1 MLKKIFNKTKSEK
14 GSLFIITLFVMVIF
28 LGFGAALMVM
38 VTNESRV
45 SERQRLT
52 TVAFGIAEAGLE
64 RGIYRLRE
72 DFVNATGTPSW
83 SDSLIDGLSVTYDVN
98 DFSAVPFEDAELIGS
113 DYVVSLNNGNYRVSY
128 KNVASSDSIWIQS
141 TGTINDVSHTI
152 LAYARIVDASPWNT
166 AIFAGSGAS
175 NGSLINGQV
184 DIRGSIHILGDGL
197 NPGAIAV
204 DLAMD
209 ISGSSYL
216 GNNYNG
222 LDAGL
227 AALVPPLPTVILNGE
242 SVETLNTTLRI
253 KKGIMGVSGS
263 AEVGSVDVA
272 GNSVKE
278 TVDGVYVTDG
288 WGGNQGIAS
297 VHSDNGTANGYDM
310 GDSVSFPSLSDISEN
325 DASKTFQEYYKTQAL
340 VLTNELSNI
349 NPNSSIPTITDG
361 TNSISMNAGHI
372 TVTGRVYVDD
382 NNEVNFNPA
391 PGNSDITYSG
401 SGTILAE
408 GDINITT
415 NLVTVGNNSFPNNMV
430 GFMTPNDLVIG
441 ASAQLQVMGLFYA
454 ENQITINKQTK
465 VMGTIVSNYFD
476 MGGQVPDI
484 YQVPE
489 TVNHMPDGMISGD
502 GMYFMMVSWQK
513 V

>member
-1 MLKKIFNKTKSEK
+1 MLRNIVDKAKSEK
-14 GSLFIITLFVMVIF
+14 GSMFIITLFVMVIF

-38 VTNESRV
+38 VTNEARV
-45 SERQRLT
+45 SERQRLS

-64 RGIYRLRE
+64 RGLFRFRN

-83 SDSLIDGLSVTYDVN
+83 IDSDIDGMNIGPDSNGFY
-98 DFSAVPFEDAELIGS
+98 AVEFENAIETDGK
-113 DYVVSLNNGNYRVSY
+113 YVVPLNGGSY
-128 KNVASSDSIWIQS
+128 YVDCKNVSGSDSIWISS
-141 TGTINDVSHTI
+141 TGMINGVSHTI
-152 LAYARIVDASPWNT
+152 LAYAKIVNASPWNT
-166 AIFAGSGAS
+166 AIFAGAGAS

-184 DIRGSIHILGDGL
+184 DIRGSVHILGNGL

-204 DLAMD
+204 ELAMD

-227 AALVPPLPTVILNGE
+227 AALVPALPTVTFNGE
-242 SVETLNTTLRI
+242 TVETLNATLRI

-263 AEVGSVDVA
+263 AEVGSVDLS
-272 GNSVKE
+272 GNAVKE

-288 WGGNQGIAS
+288 WGGNKGTAS
-297 VHSDNGTANGYDM
+297 VHSDNGTANCYDM
-310 GDSVSFPSLSDISEN
+310 GDAVSFPSLSDISKE

-340 VLTNELSNI
+340 VLTDELAGI
-349 NPNSSIPTITDG
+349 DPNSSFIYTDG
-361 TNSISMNAGHI
+361 TNSIVMNGGHI
-372 TVTGRVYVDD
+372 TVTGKVYVSD
-382 NNEVNFNPA
+382 NNEVNFIPTG
-391 PGNSDITYSG
+391 GNSDITYSG

-408 GDINITT
+408 GNINIET
-415 NLVTVGNNSFPNNMV
+415 NLRTVGNNSFPNNIV

-441 ASAQLQVMGLFYA
+441 TSAQLEVMGLFYA

-465 VMGTIVSNYFD
+465 VMGTIVSNFFD

-489 TVNHMPDGMISGD
+489 TVNFMPDGMILGE
-502 GMYFMMVSWQK
+502 GMFLSIVSWQK

>member
-1 MLKKIFNKTKSEK
+1 MLKKIFNKTKNEK

-38 VTNESRV
+38 VTNEARV

-52 TVAFGIAEAGLE
+52 TIAFGIAEAGLE
-64 RGIYRLRE
+64 RSLYRVRK
-72 DFVNATGTPSW
+72 DFVQPAAQPPSW
-83 SDSLIDGLSVTYDVN
+83 SDSLIDGLSVAYNTS
-98 DFSAVPFEDAELIGS
+98 DFNAVPFEDATLVDDNYI
-113 DYVVSLNNGNYRVSY
+113 VSLNNGNYHVSL
-128 KNVASSDSIWIQS
+128 KNVAGSDSIWIRS

-152 LAYARIVDASPWNT
+152 LVYAKIVDASPWNT
-166 AIFAGSGAS
+166 AIFAGAGAS

-184 DIRGSIHILGDGL
+184 DIRGSVHILGDGL

-216 GNNYNG
+216 GNNYDG

-227 AALVPPLPTVILNGE
+227 AALVPSLPTVIFNGE
-242 SVETLNTTLRI
+242 SVETLKATLRI
-253 KKGIMGVSGS
+253 RKGIMGVSGS
-263 AEVGSVDVA
+263 AEVGSADVA
-272 GNSVKE
+272 GNSIKE

-288 WGGNQGIAS
+288 WGGNKGITS
-297 VHSDNGTANGYDM
+297 VNSDNGTSNGYDM
-310 GDSVSFPSLSDISEN
+310 GDEVSFPSLSDISED
-325 DASKTFQEYYKTQAL
+325 DASKTFQEYYETQAL
-340 VLTNELSNI
+340 VLTNELSSI
-349 NPNSSIPTITDG
+349 DPSSTFTYTDG

-372 TVTGRVYVDD
+372 IVTGRIYVSD
-382 NNEVNFNPA
+382 NNEVNLGPLG
-391 PGNSDITYSG
+391 GNSDITYSG
-401 SGTILAE
+401 TGTILAE
-408 GDINITT
+408 GDINIET
-415 NLVTVGNNSFPNNMV
+415 NLRTVGNNSFPNNIV

-441 ASAQLQVMGLFYA
+441 TSSQLEVMGLFYA

-465 VMGTIVSNYFD
+465 VMGTIVSNFFD

-489 TVNHMPDGMISGD
+489 TVNHMPTGMI
-502 GMYFMMVSWQK
+502 MVENKFLAIVSWQK
-513 V
+513 I